1 MELERVGPLLLAAL
15 VALCYSNSLS
25 CGFAYDD
32 IAAIRDNRDLRP
44 HTSLTNIFFNDFWGM
59 PIKKEGSHKSYRPL
73 TVLTFRAN
81 YAVHGLRPFGYHLV
95 NVLLHTLVCLLFY
108 SYSNQK
114 IVLHSSLVHNNEQRQ
129 DLIEV
134 VTNSV
139 DIEVSSVMSSVHNA

>member
-108 SYSNQK
+108 
-114 IVLHSSLVHNNEQRQ
+114 R
-129 DLIEV
+129 
-134 VTNSV
+134 
-139 DIEVSSVMSSVHNA
+139 